1 MIDDEILEWHE
12 KTFPKADIK
21 SQLLKL
27 DEELKEVVDAQRNGE
42 KEKSYDELADVYI
55 VSLVL
60 EKRFK
65 STIGAY
71 FIGLLQE
78 YPAPES
84 MKRVKNKMK
93 INKKRTWHE
102 ENGVYRHDEE

>member
-1 MIDDEILEWHE
+1 MIDDEILEWHK

-27 DEELKEVVDAQRNGE
+27 DEELKEVVDAHKNGE
-42 KEKSYDELADVYI
+42 TEKAYDELADVYI

-60 EKRFK
+60 EKRFN

-78 YPAPES
+78 HPAPEL

-102 ENGVYRHDEE
+102 ENGVYRHDEK